1 MGNAI
6 TIEGVHVE
14 GLEIKGM
21 LGEGSFGIV
30 YKGKWHGKFVAVKK
44 LKDEILRHPS
54 EVDKFKK
61 ECGILRELKHPNIV
75 ELLEVI
81 FLDNTSPVLI
91 TELLWCDLHAF
102 YKDSKMKP
110 KVALDETIKIM
121 LNVAEG
127 LRYLHSR
134 DIVHRDIKSRNI
146 LLDSKLKA
154 KIADLGQAKELC
166 GRENFSSTYAT
177 PVPGTIVYMAP
188 ETFPVIRGYQILGD
202 VDYGAELDIFSF
214 GVVLLELIIGHLP
227 NPNPI
232 WTPYTK
238 DGELVIEHRRRGKE
252 LSEMGMLHPL
262 RETVLQCLENDP
274 TKRPAISQVIRDLRY
289 NDGSQKK
296 IELKIALL
304 GSSGVGKSLLI
315 KRYIDSDFPCH
326 SVPST
331 IGVDR
336 LSVPLEIEN
345 QLLILRLLDPAG
357 QERFDSIAPA
367 LFRSSH
373 GAFLIYDVSE
383 PRSFEALPKFMKFI
397 QSSCGENAKVMLV
410 GNKNDLPRRV
420 ELKRAQNYAEKYDM
434 EYLEV
439 SAKTLDNVDEMF
451 ERLAQNILDSL
462 EENDVHILE
471 KSLCR
476 QQSRINLTDEQEQ
489 SSKCNC

>member
-61 ECGILRELKHPNIV
+61 ECGILRQLKHPNIV
-75 ELLEVI
+75 ELYEVI
-81 FLDNTSPVLI
+81 FFDNTSPVLI
-91 TELLWCDLHAF
+91 TELLWCDLLAF

-127 LRYLHSR
+127 LKYLHSR

-154 KIADLGQAKELC
+154 KIADLGQAKELG

-177 PVPGTIVYMAP
+177 PVPGTYVYMAP
-188 ETFPVIRGYQILGD
+188 ETFPVIRGSEILRD
-202 VDYGAELDIFSF
+202 VDYGAGLDIFSF

-238 DGELVIEHRRRGKE
+238 GK
-252 LSEMGMLHPL
+252 
-262 RETVLQCLENDP
+262 
-274 TKRPAISQVIRDLRY
+274 
-289 NDGSQKK
+289 
-296 IELKIALL
+296 
-304 GSSGVGKSLLI
+304 
-315 KRYIDSDFPCH
+315 
-326 SVPST
+326 
-331 IGVDR
+331 
-336 LSVPLEIEN
+336 
-345 QLLILRLLDPAG
+345 
-357 QERFDSIAPA
+357 
-367 LFRSSH
+367 
-373 GAFLIYDVSE
+373 
-383 PRSFEALPKFMKFI
+383 
-397 QSSCGENAKVMLV
+397 
-410 GNKNDLPRRV
+410 
-420 ELKRAQNYAEKYDM
+420 
-434 EYLEV
+434 
-439 SAKTLDNVDEMF
+439 
-451 ERLAQNILDSL
+451 
-462 EENDVHILE
+462 
-471 KSLCR
+471 
-476 QQSRINLTDEQEQ
+476 
-489 SSKCNC
+489 